1 MAVSKLNPPASGS
14 KTRYVETL
22 TSGTSWTVPAG
33 VEYVNATLIGGGGA
47 GGRCANDGSGFPAGD
62 GTGGK
67 IISTKVTTTPGN
79 SIAYTIGAG
88 GTAAVGNNTSGGG
101 GGNTTFTG
109 ATTADGGNGGA
120 GNNPAQGT
128 DGLVAANQSQGTFQ
142 GGNGGLAGGAGQ
154 IILEYW
160 K

>member
-1 MAVSKLNPPASGS
+1 MSVSSANAPAGG

-62 GTGGK
+62 GTGGQ
-67 IISTKVTTTPGN
+67 IISTTVTTTPGA
-79 SIAYTIGAG
+79 SIAYAIGAG
-88 GTAAVGNNTSGGG
+88 GTAAPSNGSSGGSG
-101 GGNTTFTG
+101 GSTTFTG
-109 ATTADGGNGGA
+109 ATTALGGNGG
-120 GNNPAQGT
+120 GSNNPAAGT
-128 DGLVAANQSQGTFQ
+128 NGLVAFNHSNGTFQ
-142 GGNGGLAGGAGQ
+142 GGNPGVAGGAGQ